1 MQKLNSLVKVAAI
14 MFGTLLFQILLQIIF
29 EGVLRMTTGDSLLEN
44 DVAAAI
50 YHIVYAVTGG
60 LTALA
65 IYTSFNTDEPGSRYM
80 ASAKRIVILIFFGVA
95 MQFLAHSV
103 LNSVYYVAAD
113 SKLFKDYG
121 EIIQKLNGKTTPL
134 IYLYTM
140 IFGPFIEE
148 YIFRGLIYSSARQ
161 GFGHIAANCIQALMF
176 ALYHGNVIQGIYAFV
191 LGMLLG
197 YAAEHKKSMLELV
210 ALHMIVNITGIFV
223 APFVMSL
230 SIGIVG
236 TFGTYM
242 MGIAISSLYIVWVIV
257 RGKIVSD

>member
-14 MFGTLLFQILLQIIF
+14 MFGTLLFQTLLQIIF
-29 EGVLRMTTGDSLLEN
+29 EVVLRMTTGDSLLRN

-60 LTALA
+60 LVAFV
-65 IYTSFNTDEPGSRYM
+65 IYTSFNTDEPGFRYT
-80 ASAKRIVILIFFGVA
+80 ASAKRIVLLIFFGVA
-95 MQFLAHSV
+95 MQFLAYSV
-103 LNSVYYVAAD
+103 LNSVYYVATD

-121 EIIQKLNGKTTPL
+121 EIIQKLNGHTTPL

-148 YIFRGLIYSSARQ
+148 YIFRGLIYGSARK
-161 GFGHIAANCIQALMF
+161 GFEPIAANCIQALTF

-197 YAAEHKKSMLELV
+197 YAAEHKKSMLELA
-210 ALHMIVNITGIFV
+210 ALHMIVNIAGIFV

-230 SIGIVG
+230 SIGIAG
-236 TFGTYM
+236 AFGTYM